1 MALRDCS
8 SKHATDDDLLPKQR
22 RNDWTVPACIDYVM
36 HLYLI
41 SASGLRFFQP
51 ATRHD
56 VESRHRVRSL
66 DPRSYIF
73 VLSIRNATVRT
84 TCTYLVVIEL
94 DQHLVERDIY
104 ICSSLR

>member
-8 SKHATDDDLLPKQR
+8 SKHATDDDLLSNEETIGPYQL
-22 RNDWTVPACIDYVM
+22 VLIMSCIFT
-36 HLYLI
+36 
-41 SASGLRFFQP
+41 SSGLRFFQP

-73 VLSIRNATVRT
+73 VVSIRNATVRT